1 MVLNLLMGLILL
13 VLIVLSSGVVVDVLE
28 RFVFQLPVK
37 KKAITSILI
46 GFSLALPEL
55 FVGIA
60 AAFDGKPQ
68 IALGNVVGANMANLS
83 LIIGGLALS
92 VGVVPVLG
100 EYLEKDLWL
109 TIVFALMPFVLLFDG
124 TISRFDGGLLIAMY
138 FIYIFFLSKN
148 KGVVKQVKKKISL
161 IEKGGL
167 PLILILGLLI
177 MAICSWQLVQ
187 IVIRV
192 AAIWGVSWFWL
203 GLLLISFGTTIP
215 ELLLLS
221 FSRKKNKASLVLPDL
236 LSSVVMNSTVILG
249 IVAVITPIVMA
260 ESIQRGLSGMF
271 LVIIL
276 GLFWLF
282 TKSKRKLE
290 KWEGLVLIGIYLMFI
305 GLQFMFA

>member
-28 RFVFQLPVK
+28 RFVFQLPIK

-203 GLLLISFGTTIP
+203 GLLLISFGTTLP